1 MPWTRFR
8 IPTVVVSRHRPTMP
22 APIEFYFDFSSP
34 YSYLLSEQIEAAATR
49 FGRSVKYKPTLLGA
63 VFKVSGMGPLTE
75 IPLKGDY
82 SKHDFARSAR
92 FAGVKFQMPDVFP
105 VSAVNPSR
113 ALLWLQSAGSAKSV
127 PFVHQVFR
135 ALFTQNRNISEPA
148 VVCAVA
154 EELGVDPQAT
164 AAAMQDPAI
173 KDRLK
178 AAVDESIKRG
188 VFGAPFVFVD
198 GEPFWGN
205 DRLAQIE
212 RWLQYGPF

>member
-1 MPWTRFR
+1 MPT
-8 IPTVVVSRHRPTMP
+8 
-22 APIEFYFDFSSP
+22 PIEVFIDFSSP
-34 YSYLLSEQIEAAATR
+34 YSYLLSEQIEALATKY
-49 FGRSVKYKPTLLGA
+49 GRSVKYKPTLLGA
-63 VFKVSGMGPLTE
+63 VFKVSGLGPLTAV
-75 IPLKGDY
+75 PLKGDY

-92 FAGVKFQMPDVFP
+92 FAGVKFQMPEPFP

-113 ALLWLQSAGSAKSV
+113 ALLWLQSTGSAKSV
-127 PFVHQVFR
+127 PFVHQTFR
-135 ALFTQNRNISEPA
+135 AYFTQNRNISDPA

-154 EELGVDPQAT
+154 EELGIDPKAI

-178 AAVDESIKRG
+178 AAVEESIKRG

-205 DRLAQIE
+205 DRLPQIE